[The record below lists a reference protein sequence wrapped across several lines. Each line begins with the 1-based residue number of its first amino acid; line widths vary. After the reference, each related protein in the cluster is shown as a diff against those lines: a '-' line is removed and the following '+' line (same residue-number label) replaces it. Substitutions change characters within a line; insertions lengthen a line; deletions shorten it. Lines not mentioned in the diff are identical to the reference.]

1 MRVTSKRGEREI
13 ELDARERRVLTEA
26 VPVLHDFGQLA
37 DEDSA
42 TEAAEAIALLLKD
55 YPAKDKRTKVAK

>member
-26 VPVLHDFGQLA
+26 VPVLRDLGQLA
-37 DEDSA
+37 DEAAA
-42 TEAAEAIALLLKD
+42 TRCAESIHDLLTD
-55 YPAKDKRTKVAK
+55 YPAKERAKAAK

>member
-26 VPVLHDFGQLA
+26 VPVLRALKQLA
-37 DEDSA
+37 DEGAAD
-42 TEAAEAIALLLKD
+42 TAAEIIAEI
-55 YPAKDKRTKVAK
+55 P